1 MKLHELTPAAGA
13 TKPAYRKGRGA
24 GSGNGKTAGRGHKG
38 QWARSGGGVRPGF
51 EGGQMPLARRL
62 PKRGFHNIFGTT
74 YAPVNVSA
82 LEKFEDGAEVTAE
95 ILCNAGIVK
104 NALDGIK
111 ILGTGT
117 LTKKLTVKAAAFSAS
132 AKEKIEAAGGKAR
145 WFKVFQTLKNAWSM
159 PELRKKMLYTLFII
173 LIFRFGSCIPVPF
186 IDTTLLSQYFEQASV
201 NGSML
206 GYLDMFTG
214 GGLSRA
220 TIFAMSITPYI
231 NASIIL
237 QLLTVAIPALERMVK
252 DGGEEG
258 REKIASWTRYLGVLL
273 GLLQGL
279 SYYALLRNGFGG
291 KTMLSNTGALAAVTI
306 IVTFTAG
313 TALIMWM
320 GEHITQKGI
329 GNGISII
336 LFAGI
341 VSRGPSLMRTL
352 VNLFQ
357 TGTSGIVS
365 GIAMIIVGLAIVVF
379 IVYMSNAERR
389 IPVQYAKRVVGRK
402 MYGGQS
408 THLPIKVNASG
419 VMPIIFASSILSL
432 PQTISMFWHPESG
445 SVGAHILNLF
455 SQTSV
460 FYIVLYALLILAFA
474 YFYASIQFNPIE
486 IANNLKK
493 NGGFIPGFRP
503 GKPTSDFITKALG
516 KVTFV
521 GALFLAVVAL
531 LPLIVGAVNSSL
543 SNVALGG
550 TSVIIVVGVALDTV
564 KQMEAQMLMRHH
576 KGFLE

>member
-1 MKLHELTPAAGA
+1 
-13 TKPAYRKGRGA
+13 
-24 GSGNGKTAGRGHKG
+24 
-38 QWARSGGGVRPGF
+38 
-51 EGGQMPLARRL
+51 
-62 PKRGFHNIFGTT
+62 
-74 YAPVNVSA
+74 
-82 LEKFEDGAEVTAE
+82 
-95 ILCNAGIVK
+95 
-104 NALDGIK
+104 
-111 ILGTGT
+111 
-117 LTKKLTVKAAAFSAS
+117 
-132 AKEKIEAAGGKAR
+132 
-145 WFKVFQTLKNAWSM
+145 M
-159 PELRKKMLYTLFII
+159 PELRKKILYTLFIL

-186 IDTTLLSQYFEQASV
+186 INTELLATYFEQSQVA
-201 NGSML
+201 GSML

-214 GGLSRA
+214 GGLSNA

-252 DGGEEG
+252 EGGEEG
-258 REKIASWTRYLGVLL
+258 RKKIASWTRYVAVVL
-273 GLLQGL
+273 GLLQGF
-279 SYYALLRNGFGG
+279 SYYALLRGNGF
-291 KTMLSNTGALAAVTI
+291 LSNSSVLAAAAI
-306 IVTFTAG
+306 ILTFTAG
-313 TALIMWM
+313 TALIMWL
-320 GEHITQKGI
+320 GEHITQNGI

-341 VSRGPSLMRTL
+341 VSRGPSLIRTL
-352 VNLFQ
+352 YNLFKQ
-357 TGTSGIVS
+357 GGGSIISALLMIV
-365 GIAMIIVGLAIVVF
+365 IGLAVVVF
-379 IVYMSNAERR
+379 IVFMSNAERR

-432 PQTISMFWHPESG
+432 PQTVSMFWQPAAG
-445 SVGAHILNLF
+445 TVGWHVLNLF
-455 SQTSV
+455 SQSNP
-460 FYIVLYALLILAFA
+460 FYIIVYGLLILAFA

-486 IANNLKK
+486 ISNNLKK

-521 GALFLAVVAL
+521 GAIFLGIVAI
-531 LPLIVGAVNSSL
+531 LPLIVGAISPNL

-564 KQMEAQMLMRHH
+564 KQLEAQMLMRHH

>member
-1 MKLHELTPAAGA
+1 M
-13 TKPAYRKGRGA
+13 
-24 GSGNGKTAGRGHKG
+24 
-38 QWARSGGGVRPGF
+38 
-51 EGGQMPLARRL
+51 
-62 PKRGFHNIFGTT
+62 
-74 YAPVNVSA
+74 
-82 LEKFEDGAEVTAE
+82 
-95 ILCNAGIVK
+95 
-104 NALDGIK
+104 
-111 ILGTGT
+111 
-117 LTKKLTVKAAAFSAS
+117 
-132 AKEKIEAAGGKAR
+132 
-145 WFKVFQTLKNAWSM
+145 FQTLKNAWHM
-159 PELRKKMLYTLFII
+159 PELRKKILYTLFIL

-186 IDTTLLSQYFEQASV
+186 IDTTLLAQYFEQASV
-201 NGSML
+201 GGSML

-214 GGLSRA
+214 GGLSQA

-258 REKIASWTRYLGVLL
+258 RKKIASWTRYLAVIL
-273 GLLQGL
+273 GLLQGF
-279 SYYALLRNGFGG
+279 SYYALLRSQGL
-291 KTMLSNTGALAAVTI
+291 LSNTGALAGAAI
-306 IVTFTAG
+306 ILTFTAG
-313 TALIMWM
+313 TALIMWL
-320 GEHITQKGI
+320 GEHITQNGI

-341 VSRGPSLMRTL
+341 ISRGPSLMRTL
-352 VNLFQ
+352 WNLLQ
-357 TGTSGIVS
+357 TGTQGIVS
-365 GIAMIIVGLAIVVF
+365 AVLMVVIGLAVVVF
-379 IVYMSNAERR
+379 IVFMSNAERR

-432 PQTISMFWHPESG
+432 PQTISMFWQPESG
-445 SVGAHILNLF
+445 TVGYHIMNLF
-455 SQTSV
+455 SQSNP
-460 FYIVLYALLILAFA
+460 FYIVVYGLLILAFA

-521 GALFLAVVAL
+521 GALFLGVVAI
-531 LPLIVGAVNSSL
+531 LPLIVGAISPTL

-564 KQMEAQMLMRHH
+564 KQLEAQMLMRHH